1 MKDGFLQQR
10 RIDLIRKRSYEV
22 WKQKE
27 GKILLA
33 VVSSSG
39 VHDSGPGINFHKA
52 TAMLP
57 TVAVAQ
63 TAVIL
68 ILWV

>member
-1 MKDGFLQQR
+1 MSFMMSNMKDLT
-10 RIDLIRKRSYEV
+10 RKHSYEV

-39 VHDSGPGINFHKA
+39 VHDSGPGMNFHKA